1 MDAAKW
7 TEEVSDSTVDD
18 QITKQLLDLPTDDN
32 DNRKSRDSQELEALR
47 RIYEQICAIR
57 NNHAQIVAE
66 NTAKRAEVCAL
77 PSMFIHYFIL
87 TARPLTFF
95 SFSRNSAIR

>member
-7 TEEVSDSTVDD
+7 IAEVSDSTADD
-18 QITKQLLDLPTDDN
+18 QITEQSLDLSTDDN

-77 PSMFIHYFIL
+77 LSMFIL
-87 TARPLTFF
+87 TATIFF
-95 SFSRNSAIR
+95 SFFSKFSYSVICYQ